1 MTPCSRLVAVTT
13 TSSRVWATAGPVP
26 TKAAE
31 TASGKISRAL
41 GLAPNTFAIVVS
53 SYGLEQCGVAIY
65 RPTCSFFYKKASR
78 FLYIAS
84 QYTPDLI

>member
-53 SYGLEQCGVAIY
+53 SYGLEQCGRLPAYLLV
-65 RPTCSFFYKKASR
+65 
-78 FLYIAS
+78 FL
-84 QYTPDLI
+84 